1 MNLTLR
7 QAKSIDTPIILSLIK
22 ALAHYERL
30 SDRVS
35 ASVEDLEKA
44 LFERQ
49 EATVILAE
57 LDQKVVGFALY
68 FYNFSTFLGKKGL
81 YLEDLFV
88 LEEARNKGIGKA
100 LFQQCL
106 NIAKSEGCGRIEW
119 SVLDWN
125 EPSIEFYIKQGAKP
139 MDDWTVY
146 RIEF

>member
-1 MNLTLR
+1 MSLLLR
-7 QAKSIDTPIILSLIK
+7 QAKPTDTPIILSLIK
-22 ALAHYERL
+22 ALAQYEHL

-35 ASVEDLEKA
+35 ATVEELEKA

-49 EATVILAE
+49 EALVILAE
-57 LDQKVVGFALY
+57 YDQHVVGFALY

-88 LEEARNKGIGKA
+88 LEEHRNKGIGEA

-106 NIAKSEGCGRIEW
+106 HIAKTEGCGRMEW
-119 SVLDWN
+119 SVLNWN

-146 RIEF
+146 RLEL

>member
-1 MNLTLR
+1 MNLILR
-7 QAKSIDTPIILSLIK
+7 QAKPTDTPIILSLIK
-22 ALAHYERL
+22 ALAQYEHL

-35 ASVEDLEKA
+35 ASVEALEKA

-100 LFQQCL
+100 LFQKCL
-106 NIAKSEGCGRIEW
+106 DIAKTEGCGRMEW

-125 EPSIEFYIKQGAKP
+125 ESSIEFYIKQGAKP
-139 MDDWTVY
+139 MDEWTVY
-146 RIEF
+146 RLEL